1 MLRTLIVE
9 DDFVSRKILQALL
22 APFGPSDVA
31 VNGHEAL
38 DAFKLAVR
46 SSEPYHLIC
55 LDIAMPGLDG
65 HQVLAEIRSQEEN
78 LGIQGLDR
86 VRVIMTTGSSDPK
99 DVRTAFRSECD
110 AYLVKP
116 IQKPKLMEHL
126 KELGMLELMFR

>member
-22 APFGPSDVA
+22 APFGPCDIA
-31 VNGHEAL
+31 VNGLEAL
-38 DAFKLAVR
+38 EAFTMAVR
-46 SSEPYHLIC
+46 SADPYNLIC

-65 HQVLAEIRSQEEN
+65 HQVLTQIRGKEEM

-86 VRVIMTTGSSDPK
+86 ARVIMTTGSSDPK

-110 AYLVKP
+110 AYLLQP
-116 IQKPKLMEHL
+116 IEKAKLMEHL
-126 KELGMLELMFR
+126 KELGMMDLMFR